1 VSATPELSIVTP
13 SFEMLPYLKRAVR
26 SVADQAGVRVEHL
39 VMDGGSCD
47 GSAEWLEDQPGV
59 VAESEKDRG
68 MYDALN
74 KGFRRARGEIVG
86 YLNCD
91 EQYLPGALARV
102 RDFFR
107 EHPEI
112 DLVFGDV
119 VLVRPDGSPI
129 AVQKGYPLRWHYVLT
144 AHLYAYSCTLFLRAR
159 ALREAGFFDVRYR
172 DLGDA
177 DLVVRL
183 LRQGRRAAHL
193 PAYLGAFTMTG
204 RNRSRGENARLE
216 RERALAR
223 APGWVRRWS
232 PVLNVAR
239 RLEKLRAGAYREPGP
254 LAYAIY
260 DSEEALE
267 RRAFEVSRP
276 SCTWR
281 SA

>member
-1 VSATPELSIVTP
+1 MSAVPEISIVTP

-39 VMDGGSCD
+39 VMDGGSGD
-47 GSAEWLEDQPGV
+47 GSAEWLEEQPGIV
-59 VAESEKDRG
+59 SVSEKDRG

-74 KGFRRARGEIVG
+74 KGFRRARAGLVG

-102 RDFFR
+102 RDFFQA
-107 EHPEI
+107 HPEV
-112 DLVFGDV
+112 DLVFGDA

-129 AVQKGYPLRWHYVLT
+129 AVQKGYPLRWQYVLT
-144 AHLYAYSCTLFLRAR
+144 GHLYAYSCALFLRAN
-159 ALREAGFFDVRYR
+159 ALRDAGYFDVRYR

-193 PAYLGAFTMTG
+193 PAYLGVFTLTG
-204 RNRSRGENARLE
+204 SNRSAGENAREE
-216 RERALAR
+216 RERALER

-232 PVLNVAR
+232 RVLNLAR
-239 RLEKLRAGAYREPGP
+239 RFEKLRAGAYREKGT

-260 DSEEALE
+260 DSEEAPL
-267 RRAFEVSRP
+267 RRGFEISGASGVWRP
-276 SCTWR
+276 D
-281 SA
+281 